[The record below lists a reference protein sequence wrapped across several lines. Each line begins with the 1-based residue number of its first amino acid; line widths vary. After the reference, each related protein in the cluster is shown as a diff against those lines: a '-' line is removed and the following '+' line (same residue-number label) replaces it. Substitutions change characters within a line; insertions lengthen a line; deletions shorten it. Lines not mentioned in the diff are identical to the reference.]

1 MKKCLGIDIGTNS
14 LGWGIVQNDEI
25 KDCGVLVFDQG
36 IPVEKGIEAAQ
47 SPAAERT
54 AFRAARRL
62 KYRRRLRKYH
72 TLKLLIEH
80 GMCPLT
86 LQELQGWIRK
96 GQFPVDNADFIG
108 WLNSSKENNP
118 YYFRAQA
125 VVRPLLPM
133 ELGRALFHI
142 AIRRG
147 FKSSRKDQ
155 SANEKETGELKK
167 QISALKALLDERNI
181 TLGQYLYELFSKDAK
196 IRGKEKCGRVEHY
209 IPEFNKICEVQQ
221 IPFELK
227 KQLHDALFMQRPLR
241 SQKHLAGK
249 CPLEKKYT
257 RCLIGHPLF
266 ERFRMLSFVNTI
278 KVRGEGENTFR
289 FLTREERLTILPQ
302 FLVKA
307 PTFKFEKLKKA
318 LIKKFFKKSE
328 PEFNYRDDQTVASSS
343 VTHQMQSILACD
355 DLFVW
360 SRTYTDRRQQKK
372 EMDYQTL
379 FDGVKYFRNDY
390 DEEDSAFNSFATE
403 RVGLSED
410 TAAELMKINIPDG
423 YARYSL
429 NAIRKIVPFLEDGLI
444 EPYAVY
450 LAKLPV
456 IMGEDFFNIN
466 KAEVMADFFQ
476 CIEDYTWEKENLT
489 GREKT
494 KILPLSERFTQLL
507 EDKWRISK
515 AQTEKLYKF
524 QEPSNY
530 QDCSQS
536 GILPRIDLGMIYNPM
551 VHRSLTVLRRLVN
564 YLREQGKINED
575 TEIHI
580 ELARE
585 VNDKNSRLAYT
596 EYQRANEKERQKAV
610 QAFAEYDII
619 PSDEQI
625 LRWRLWVEQKHLC
638 LYTGRKI
645 EPNEI
650 FCSLENTTVDIEH
663 TVPRSLGGDNSMEN
677 LTLCDSDYNRKV
689 KIGKLPVEC
698 PNYESTSAGYSGTI
712 LANLN
717 AAGLPQALEEAEK
730 TYSILYNKAKS
741 APLTARPAARQRML
755 LQRFKL
761 TYWRNKLKTFEMIK
775 EDIEGF
781 SRRQLVATGVMARHA
796 LQFLKSV
803 YPKVYAN
810 SGTITDFAR
819 QAWGL
824 QKPYCKKDRSDHIH
838 HAVDAI
844 AIAALDRDTLSKI
857 SAAFHEDEL
866 NRYDRS
872 VLKIA
877 YPWSTFPADVHNA
890 VEEILVNH
898 LSRHN
903 EMKQTQK
910 NHVRLAHPVML
921 QNNSVINQVTGAGDT
936 VRGALHKQTYYGC
949 ITVQGCFSEQDN
961 VLIEDG
967 TQQFVVRVYLND
979 DNFKSE
985 VDFKKIVDKGVRE
998 AVTAQMQEYIA
1009 SGLSFKEAINQEF
1022 RMKTQS
1028 GNYDGPIIKKV
1039 RTFPI
1044 LKAQIV
1050 SQTDASVTEKGKVFR
1065 PGMKKLLQ
1073 IKKQTYP
1080 SSQPYKQHYHAE
1092 TAKGG
1097 NFLIALYRSSD
1108 VKKDEKSYSYELI
1121 SLWDWAHDHR
1131 QPDYIPPQLRTDRG
1145 EFVGFINPGVLAL
1158 FYKDSPD
1165 ELKQMSKKELSA
1177 YLYKVTEFEKEGK
1190 ICLRWH
1196 REARSKTEAQQI
1208 MGEKFGCQAYSKLP
1222 LAVHPPLLRLS
1233 SSTYQNHTLFEGIDF
1248 DLMADGEIIFKE

>member
-1 MKKCLGIDIGTNS
+1 MKKTLGIDIGTNS
-14 LGWGIVQNDEI
+14 LGWGIVQDDEI

-36 IPVEKGIEAAQ
+36 IPVEKGVEAAQ

-86 LQELQGWIRK
+86 LPELQGWIRK
-96 GQFPVDNADFIG
+96 GQFPIDNADFIG
-108 WLNSSKENNP
+108 WLNSSKEKNP

-125 VVRPLLPM
+125 AVRPLLPM

-155 SANEKETGELKK
+155 STNEKETGELKQ
-167 QISALKALLDERNI
+167 QISALKALLNERNI
-181 TLGQYLYELFSKDAK
+181 TLGQYLYELFSKDEK

-221 IPFELK
+221 IPVELK
-227 KQLHDALFMQRPLR
+227 KKLHDALFIQRPLR

-257 RCLIGHPLF
+257 RCLISHPLF
-266 ERFRMLSFVNTI
+266 ERFRMLSFINTI
-278 KVRGEGENTFR
+278 KVRCEGENTFR
-289 FLTREERLTILPQ
+289 FLTQEERLTLLPQ
-302 FLVKA
+302 FLVKTS
-307 PTFKFEKLKKA
+307 TFKFEKLKKA

-343 VTHQMQSILACD
+343 VTHQLQSILECD
-355 DLFVW
+355 DLFTW
-360 SRTYTDRRQQKK
+360 SRSYTDRHQQKK

-390 DEEDSAFNSFATE
+390 DEENSAFSSFATE
-403 RVGLSED
+403 RVGLLGD
-410 TAAELMKINIPDG
+410 AAAELMKINIPDG

-429 NAIRKIVPFLEDGLI
+429 NAIRRIVPFLEDGLI

-456 IMGEDFFNIN
+456 IMGAEIFNSN
-466 KAEVMADFFQ
+466 KVEVIADFFQ
-476 CIEDYTWEKENLT
+476 CIEDYNWEKENLT
-489 GREKT
+489 GRERT
-494 KILPLSERFTQLL
+494 KILPISERFAQLL
-507 EDKWRISK
+507 EDKWHILK
-515 AQTEKLYKF
+515 VQTEKLYKF

-530 QDCSQS
+530 QDCSQT

-551 VHRSLTVLRRLVN
+551 VQRSLTVLRRLVN
-564 YLREQGKINED
+564 YLRKKGKIDED

-596 EYQRANEKERQKAV
+596 EFQRANEKERQKAV
-610 QAFAEYDII
+610 QAFAEYNII
-619 PSDEQI
+619 PSDEHI
-625 LRWRLWVEQKHLC
+625 LRWRLWEEQKHLC
-638 LYTGRKI
+638 LYTGRII
-645 EPNEI
+645 EANEI

-677 LTLCDSDYNRKV
+677 LTLCDSDYNRKI

-698 PNYESTSAGYSGTI
+698 PNYESSSSGYSSTI

-741 APLTARPAARQRML
+741 APLTVRPASRQKML
-755 LQRFKL
+755 VQRFKL
-761 TYWRNKLKTFEMIK
+761 TYWRNKLKTFEMAK

-781 SRRQLVATGVMARHA
+781 SRRQLAATGVMTRHA

-810 SGTITDFAR
+810 NGTITDFAR

-824 QKPYCKKDRSDHIH
+824 QKPYSRKDRTDHIH

-844 AIAALDRDTLSKI
+844 AIAALDRGTLSKI

-877 YPWSTFPADVHNA
+877 YPWSTFPADVHSA
-890 VEEILVNH
+890 VEGIFVNH
-898 LSRHN
+898 LSRYN
-903 EMKQTQK
+903 EMKQAKK
-910 NHVRLAHPVML
+910 NHVRLAHPCL
-921 QNNSVINQVTGAGDT
+921 LSGGTFLNHTKGAGDT
-936 VRGALHKQTYYGC
+936 VRGALHDLTYYGC
-949 ITVQGCFSEQDN
+949 IKGK
-961 VLIEDG
+961 DG
-967 TQQFVVRVYLND
+967 KEQFVLRTPFTDV
-979 DNFKSE
+979 NFKSE
-985 VDFKKIVDKGVRE
+985 SDFSKIVDKGVRE
-998 AVTAQMQEYIA
+998 AVTELMQRFIA
-1009 SGLSFKEAINQEF
+1009 SGMTFKEAMNQEF

-1028 GNYDGPIIKKV
+1028 GNFDGPVIKKV
-1039 RTFPI
+1039 RI
-1044 LKAQIV
+1044 
-1050 SQTDASVTEKGKVFR
+1050 FR
-1065 PGMKKLLQ
+1065 MDMKNLLQ
-1073 IKKQTYP
+1073 IKAQTYQ
-1080 SSQPYKQHYHAE
+1080 SSQPYKQHYHAG
-1092 TAKGG
+1092 TAKGS
-1097 NFLIALYRSSD
+1097 NFLVALYRS
-1108 VKKDEKSYSYELI
+1108 VKVKQGGKRYDYELI
-1121 SLWDWAHDHR
+1121 SLWNWAWEHR
-1131 QPDYIPPQLRTDRG
+1131 QPGYVPPQLQTDKG
-1145 EFVGFINPGVLAL
+1145 EFIGFINPGVLAL

-1165 ELKQMSKKELSA
+1165 ELKQMKRHDLSRR
-1177 YLYKVTEFEKEGK
+1177 LYKVTEFSKDGR
-1190 ICLRWH
+1190 ICFRWH
-1196 REARSKTEAQQI
+1196 REARAKDDTKKAMEIQWGCAMSSKMPWEL
-1208 MGEKFGCQAYSKLP
+1208 QA
-1222 LAVHPPLLRLS
+1222 PLLRLS
-1233 SSTYQNHTLFEGIDF
+1233 PGTFQEHTLFEGIDF
-1248 DLMADGEIIFKE
+1248 DLMPDGEVIFKE